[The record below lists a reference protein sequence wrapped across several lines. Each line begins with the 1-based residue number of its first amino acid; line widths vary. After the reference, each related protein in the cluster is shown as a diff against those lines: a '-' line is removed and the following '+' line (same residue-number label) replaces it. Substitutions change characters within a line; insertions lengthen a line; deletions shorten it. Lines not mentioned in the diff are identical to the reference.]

1 MAEKG
6 PMARM
11 QVLLPPELKAEIERF
26 AEEQG
31 LSANEA
37 IRVLS
42 RRGLS
47 TTTTRCAR
55 FAVCST
61 RSPASRPSPGPTHSK
76 INPRTEENDVGD
88 RRASRRGRNLYR

>member
-1 MAEKG
+1 MCRCCCMIQGRTDSESLEVPMAEKG

-11 QVLLPPELKAEIERF
+11 QLLLPPDLKAEIEQF

-42 RRGLS
+42 RRGLN
-47 TTTTRCAR
+47 
-55 FAVCST
+55 
-61 RSPASRPSPGPTHSK
+61 ASGKAPPVK
-76 INPRTEENDVGD
+76 RTNG
-88 RRASRRGRNLYR
+88 ASL

>member
-1 MAEKG
+1 MPEKA

-11 QVLLPPELKAEIERF
+11 QLLLPSDLKAEIEQF

-37 IRVLS
+37 IRLLS

-47 TTTTRCAR
+47 A
-55 FAVCST
+55 SGK
-61 RSPASRPSPGPTHSK
+61 PAPVGALLEELGYRVRDLEQRVEKAEGSR
-76 INPRTEENDVGD
+76 
-88 RRASRRGRNLYR
+88 A

>member
-11 QVLLPPELKAEIERF
+11 QLLLPPDLKAEIEQF

-42 RRGLS
+42 RRGLNASGKAPPVS
-47 TTTTRCAR
+47 TLL
-55 FAVCST
+55 
-61 RSPASRPSPGPTHSK
+61 
-76 INPRTEENDVGD
+76 EELG
-88 RRASRRGRNLYR
+88 YRLRDLEQRLAKYETAGT

>member
-11 QVLLPPELKAEIERF
+11 QLLLPPDLKTEIEQF

-42 RRGLS
+42 RRGLNASGKAPPVS
-47 TTTTRCAR
+47 TLL
-55 FAVCST
+55 
-61 RSPASRPSPGPTHSK
+61 
-76 INPRTEENDVGD
+76 EELG
-88 RRASRRGRNLYR
+88 YRVRDLEQRLAKHETAGI

>member
-11 QVLLPPELKAEIERF
+11 QLLLPSDLKGEIEQF

-42 RRGLS
+42 RRGLN
-47 TTTTRCAR
+47 
-55 FAVCST
+55 
-61 RSPASRPSPGPTHSK
+61 ASGKVPPVS
-76 INPRTEENDVGD
+76 NLVEELG
-88 RRASRRGRNLYR
+88 YRIRDLEQRLAKQESAEA

>member
-1 MAEKG
+1 MAEKA

-11 QVLLPPELKAEIERF
+11 QLLLPPELKAEIEQF

-37 IRVLS
+37 IRLLS

-47 TTTTRCAR
+47 
-55 FAVCST
+55 
-61 RSPASRPSPGPTHSK
+61 ASGKTAPVDVLL
-76 INPRTEENDVGD
+76 EELG
-88 RRASRRGRNLYR
+88 YRIRDLEQRLAKAEGLSA

>member
-11 QVLLPPELKAEIERF
+11 QVLLPPELKAEIEHF
-26 AEEQG
+26 AAEQG
-31 LSANEA
+31 LSANQA

-47 TTTTRCAR
+47 VSGQAQP
-55 FAVCST
+55 VSVL
-61 RSPASRPSPGPTHSK
+61 
-76 INPRTEENDVGD
+76 IEELG
-88 RRASRRGRNLYR
+88 YRVRDLEQRLAKQEGTAA

>member
-11 QVLLPPELKAEIERF
+11 QLLLPSDLKGEIEQF

-42 RRGLS
+42 RRGLNAS
-47 TTTTRCAR
+47 GKAPPVSNLGGGTGL
-55 FAVCST
+55 
-61 RSPASRPSPGPTHSK
+61 PDSRPGAAAGQARIGRALDAIFSHAK
-76 INPRTEENDVGD
+76 IAV
-88 RRASRRGRNLYR
+88 L

>member
-11 QVLLPPELKAEIERF
+11 QLLLPPDLKAEIEQF

-42 RRGLS
+42 RRGLNASGKAPPVS
-47 TTTTRCAR
+47 TLL
-55 FAVCST
+55 
-61 RSPASRPSPGPTHSK
+61 
-76 INPRTEENDVGD
+76 EELG
-88 RRASRRGRNLYR
+88 YRLRDLVQRLAKYETAGT

>member
-1 MAEKG
+1 MADKG
-6 PMARM
+6 PMIRM
-11 QVLLPPELKAEIERF
+11 QVLLPPDLKAEIERF

-47 TTTTRCAR
+47 ISGQAQP
-55 FAVCST
+55 VSVLV
-61 RSPASRPSPGPTHSK
+61 
-76 INPRTEENDVGD
+76 EELG
-88 RRASRRGRNLYR
+88 YRVRDLEQRLTKQEEGTA